1 MWWII
6 YKSNETKHC
15 IYDRKEIFLK
25 AQTSSGEWDER
36 GKRQE
41 PMSGCPVALSVSAGF
56 YVSRSFSEISFKV
69 KCERAQTLCALM
81 SGCWD

>member
-1 MWWII
+1 MGW
-6 YKSNETKHC
+6 
-15 IYDRKEIFLK
+15 
-25 AQTSSGEWDER
+25 R

-41 PMSGCPVALSVSAGF
+41 PMSGCPAALSVSAGF

-81 SGCWD
+81 SGC